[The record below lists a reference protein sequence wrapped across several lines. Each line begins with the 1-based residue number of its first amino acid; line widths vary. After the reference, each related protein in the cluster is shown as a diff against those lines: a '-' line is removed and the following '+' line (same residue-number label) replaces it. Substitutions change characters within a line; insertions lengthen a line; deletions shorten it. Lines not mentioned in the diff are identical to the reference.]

1 MIKSMEI
8 SILLNKKLSCNKTI
22 LIIKELSIMGNILC
36 KTIVT
41 GIIISIVWILGIGED
56 LD

>member
-8 SILLNKKLSCNKTI
+8 SILLNKNLLYNKTI
-22 LIIKELSIMGNILC
+22 LIIKELLIMGNVLC

-41 GIIISIVWILGIGED
+41 GIIISIVWVLGIGED

>member
-1 MIKSMEI
+1 MEI
-8 SILLNKKLSCNKTI
+8 SILLNKNLSCNKTI
-22 LIIKELSIMGNILC
+22 LIIKEMLIMANVLC

-41 GIIISIVWILGIGED
+41 GIIISIVWVLGIGED